1 MSKFS
6 LTPFLV
12 CSMRADND
20 SPLTKLRSRTLYGR
34 PDFSQIFGSLA
45 KSIEDGSYLPGR
57 EARLK
62 NRVGVYYCGVSL
74 SAGPLMWGGD

>member
-1 MSKFS
+1 MSKYDT
-6 LTPFLV
+6 LRQIDP
-12 CSMRADND
+12 ADSF

-34 PDFSQIFGSLA
+34 PDFHSFFANLA
-45 KSIEDGSYLPGR
+45 TSIDNGSYLPGR

-74 SAGPLMWGGD
+74 SSFQLSRRRNS